1 MGGPLPVAIG
11 LVGGPG
17 FGGESRRGLGMEPWG
32 CGVGKSALGP
42 LPGGSGWW
50 SGKGTPSRDD
60 KHTRRGRGCP
70 SITPTRRLLT
80 MGSGSKR
87 PRVPRGG
94 SRTPLSPSAAL
105 LPWRHCVSEV
115 APSTAEGHG
124 YRLPLALRFNL
135 RSRRSS
141 TTHWFRRQGSKSPLP
156 MHLPGHHFGQFGRV
170 KHPTH
175 TSPDGDS
182 RAPDQLH
189 FAFGNP

>member
-1 MGGPLPVAIG
+1 MGGPLPVVIG

-87 PRVPRGG
+87 PRVPREVRG
-94 SRTPLSPSAAL
+94 PLSAPLRLSCPGAIACPRWRPARPRGMVIGSHSRSA
-105 LPWRHCVSEV
+105 
-115 APSTAEGHG
+115 ST
-124 YRLPLALRFNL
+124 
-135 RSRRSS
+135 
-141 TTHWFRRQGSKSPLP
+141 
-156 MHLPGHHFGQFGRV
+156 FGRV
-170 KHPTH
+170 GHPRPTGFGARGRKVRYPC
-175 TSPDGDS
+175 TSLVTILANLD
-182 RAPDQLH
+182 A
-189 FAFGNP
+189 